1 MKRTEMSEPIHWQV
15 GDSREITHTFTR
27 QELEAFAKLTGDTN
41 PLHVDSGFANR
52 SATGGQ
58 VVHGMLAASFVSTL
72 IGVHIPGR
80 GALWNSFQINWRKPI
95 YIGDTLRFEARVSA
109 VQTAMR
115 SLDLEIVGT
124 NVASEEIYLEG
135 KARVMMMDERKEIQ
149 PSALAGKRVLVTGA
163 SGEVGG
169 AICQAL
175 AAVGCKL
182 VMWGRNVERLQTL
195 SQALGEYAASVR
207 AVDLLDDKKI
217 KAELAQLMKE
227 GGVDGFVHAAAAPLS
242 LAGIDDALNHQH
254 LRKHLQIEVLAF
266 QKITQE
272 LAPKM
277 KSEGFIIAVLTQA
290 ILDAPP
296 SKMSAY
302 VAAKMGAW
310 GLVRAMAVELGPKGI
325 RCNAVSP
332 SMIETPYV
340 KDIPLRAKQV
350 EAASNPMR
358 RLCNV
363 DDVADAVRFLA
374 GPQAAYINGIN
385 LPVSGGAR
393 MP

>member
-1 MKRTEMSEPIHWQV
+1 MKRTAMSEPIHWQV
-15 GDSREITHTFTR
+15 GDSREITHTFTHE
-27 QELEAFAKLTGDTN
+27 ELEAFAKLTGDTN
-41 PLHVDSGFANR
+41 PLHVDSDFANC
-52 SATGGQ
+52 SAAGGQ

-80 GALWNSFQINWRKPI
+80 GALWNSFQVDWRKPI

-109 VQTAMR
+109 VQIAMR
-115 SLDLEIVGT
+115 SLDLGITGI
-124 NVASEEIYLEG
+124 NVASGEICFEG
-135 KARVMMMDERKEIQ
+135 KARVMMMTERKEIQ

-163 SGEVGG
+163 SGEIGG

-175 AAVGCKL
+175 AASGCKL
-182 VMWGRNVERLQTL
+182 VMWGRNIERLQTL
-195 SQALGEYAASVR
+195 SKVLGEHAASFHV
-207 AVDLLDDKKI
+207 VDLLDDQKI
-217 KAELAQLMKE
+217 KVELAQLIKE
-227 GGVDGFVHAAAAPLS
+227 GAVDGFVHAAAAPLS
-242 LAGIDDALNHQH
+242 LAGIEDALNHQH

-266 QKITQE
+266 QEIAQG
-272 LAPKM
+272 LVSGMQP
-277 KSEGFIIAVLTQA
+277 EGFIIAVLTQA

-363 DDVADAVRFLA
+363 EDVANAVKFLA
-374 GPQAAYINGIN
+374 GSQAAYINGIN